1 MDGNYGSYGCIY
13 VLVKRFAPNND
24 AIIGRGIYTVGC
36 SIYISAF
43 IFECEDVGQ
52 GLFVYGLCSPLV

>member
-13 VLVKRFAPNND
+13 VLVKRFVPNND
-24 AIIGRGIYTVGC
+24 AIIERGIYIQLDVV
-36 SIYISAF
+36 YISAF

-52 GLFVYGLCSPLV
+52 GLFV